1 MDYVSCQISS
11 GSPGRSDLSRGWS
24 SPCVSETQHV
34 TESSRARRSPAHAA
48 LGSDMAHAQ
57 TSARRRVL
65 SVSGL
70 ARRRAVAMMRR
81 PGASRDAGRG
91 TGLERL
97 MERRRGR
104 GLVRVAVVAS
114 SRFAQRQHRAR
125 QDTRDSTGHRT
136 PLSRA
141 VKDTRDSTGHRTPLS
156 RAVKDTRDS
165 TGHRTPLSIESGQR
179 HARLDRSPDSALES
193 GQSAICYGPVS
204 RDDSYRYSSFM
215 TASMFHSGRAK
226 TRQTRERDRFV
237 RAESWSTD
245 DRPHCTQRSAPRHRK
260 LSTLS
265 DG

>member
-34 TESSRARRSPAHAA
+34 TGQTLTAHARRCAGLRHGSRSDLRSASGPLGLRPRASPRGRHDAP
-48 LGSDMAHAQ
+48 
-57 TSARRRVL
+57 
-65 SVSGL
+65 
-70 ARRRAVAMMRR
+70 
-81 PGASRDAGRG
+81 PGRESGRG
-91 TGLERL
+91 ARDGAGETDGET
-97 MERRRGR
+97 GR
-104 GLVRVAVVAS
+104 GLVACGCASRGRRVRVLLRDS
-114 SRFAQRQHRAR
+114 TEHE
-125 QDTRDSTGHRT
+125 DTRDSTGHPT
-136 PLSRA
+136 GLSRE
-141 VKDTRDSTGHRTPLS
+141 VKVLS
-156 RAVKDTRDS
+156 
-165 TGHRTPLSIESGQR
+165 G
-179 HARLDRSPDSALES
+179 
-193 GQSAICYGPVS
+193 YGPVP